1 MAVAAYAAASM
12 AGADPFR
19 TGNTA
24 FRLALAKA
32 LVPFVF
38 VFSPSLLIMVPDFT
52 WTEFALAFAGCL
64 VSVTFL
70 GAALSAY
77 LLAPMP
83 LWERLWLTVAALP
96 AMATGWCATG
106 CWHCA
111 RAPVI
116 RLPTGAISERAQ
128 YGFG

>member
-1 MAVAAYAAASM
+1 M

-38 VFSPSLLIMVPDFT
+38 VFSPALLIVVAEFNWPDFLLT
-52 WTEFALAFAGCL
+52 FAGCII
-64 VSVTFL
+64 SVTFL

-77 LLAPMP
+77 LVTPMTVLERIWLA
-83 LWERLWLTVAALP
+83 VAAIP
-96 AMATGWCATG
+96 AMAPGIKPLLVALALSLPVLGVQLLRYRRRAHATEG
-106 CWHCA
+106 
-111 RAPVI
+111 
-116 RLPTGAISERAQ
+116 
-128 YGFG
+128 

>member
-1 MAVAAYAAASM
+1 M

-38 VFSPSLLIMVPDFT
+38 VFAPSLLIMVPGFT
-52 WTEFALAFAGCL
+52 WTQFLLAFAGCL
-64 VSVTFL
+64 VSITFL

-77 LLAPMP
+77 LLAPLP
-83 LWERLWLTVAALP
+83 RWERIWLAIAALP
-96 AMATGWCATG
+96 AMATGAMPLL
-106 CWHCA
+106 A
-111 RAPVI
+111 SLALSLPVLASQILSLRRRIDAPQ
-116 RLPTGAISERAQ
+116 G
-128 YGFG
+128 